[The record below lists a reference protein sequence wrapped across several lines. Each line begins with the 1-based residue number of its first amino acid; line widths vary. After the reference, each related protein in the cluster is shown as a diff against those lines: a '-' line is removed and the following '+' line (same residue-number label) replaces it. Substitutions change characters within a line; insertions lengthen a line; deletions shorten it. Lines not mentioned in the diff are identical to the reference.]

1 MTHLLFFTG
10 GLGMVIYGV
19 YINTK
24 SDIQLRKQL
33 MKKYVLMYI
42 ISVAICNMVIYPIFL
57 WIKG

>member
-19 YINTK
+19 YVNTK

-33 MKKYVLMYI
+33 MKKYVLMYV
-42 ISVAICNMVIYPIFL
+42 ISVAVWKFMIIPIFSL
-57 WIKG
+57 IKG